1 MTYVSKILTQ
11 MPGVFKPQQKAIL
24 ALLSAMMCFSGRA
37 TMRNLARYGT
47 GSTKRLR
54 RWATTGFNFFQLN
67 EFLFKETQA
76 ISFNQRE
83 EERPRQAILI
93 DATFTQKSGKH
104 TAGLGFFHNGSS
116 PSSKKCQQGL
126 EFTLFAALN
135 VDEREA
141 YALGVHQSDGDSSL
155 GVACA
160 QLVHNKHY
168 YHQISKHIV
177 ADGYYARDGFVS
189 ALKRHGFELITLLR
203 RDAALRCL
211 YEGGYSGRGRPKRYL
226 DNVDYDDLGAW
237 DRQDDLFKDKT
248 VYSKIV
254 NYKSWCRDLKVLVII
269 SRSGERKILCS
280 TDLSMS
286 PAEILELYQLRF
298 QIEFL
303 FRDAKQNTGLGHAQT
318 LDAQGQ
324 AYFANASL
332 TALNLFRLEER
343 DQAIMGGEARH
354 ERVSSIR
361 SLKSR
366 KHHEF
371 ILNLFISRLAQS
383 RDEENLKAAYEEVS
397 RVGMVAA

>member
-1 MTYVSKILTQ
+1 MTSLKT
-11 MPGVFKPQQKAIL
+11 
-24 ALLSAMMCFSGRA
+24 
-37 TMRNLARYGT
+37 
-47 GSTKRLR
+47 
-54 RWATTGFNFFQLN
+54 
-67 EFLFKETQA
+67 
-76 ISFNQRE
+76 
-83 EERPRQAILI
+83 RP
-93 DATFTQKSGKH
+93 
-104 TAGLGFFHNGSS
+104 
-116 PSSKKCQQGL
+116 
-126 EFTLFAALN
+126 
-135 VDEREA
+135 
-141 YALGVHQSDGDSSL
+141 
-155 GVACA
+155 
-160 QLVHNKHY
+160 
-168 YHQISKHIV
+168 
-177 ADGYYARDGFVS
+177 
-189 ALKRHGFELITLLR
+189 
-203 RDAALRCL
+203 
-211 YEGGYSGRGRPKRYL
+211 
-226 DNVDYDDLGAW
+226 
-237 DRQDDLFKDKT
+237 
-248 VYSKIV
+248 YSKIV

-343 DQAIMGGEARH
+343 DQAIMAGEARH